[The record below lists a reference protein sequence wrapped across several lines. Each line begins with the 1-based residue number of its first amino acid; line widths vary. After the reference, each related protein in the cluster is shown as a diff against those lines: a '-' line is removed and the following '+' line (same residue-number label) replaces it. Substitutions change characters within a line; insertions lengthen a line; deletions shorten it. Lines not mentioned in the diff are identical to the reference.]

1 MPLSQKVNCVQY
13 EGHYNPVWS
22 LPSCSTTSRLV
33 CWKSRLN
40 QRAVFWTPQTVH
52 PKTKGVQFSPTK
64 MVPTRSGKPVCT
76 SSRLGSFPSV
86 AVGSGVVLVWSWMM
100 QTMATKRNRLQIPP
114 LKQVSSLFFSWNWSQ
129 IGPENWSQKQDAEAK
144 MQVCHETRPL
154 GLETGPEGRRR
165 YTARL
170 PRNEANRSGNWTQRG
185 GKKVTFTD
193 TKLSHLALKL
203 DPSRTRTKHTASL
216 PWNAATWSAKWTQ
229 REEQTQCR
237 ETKPLGLETGPEEV

>member
-114 LKQVSSLFFSWNWSQ
+114 LKQVSSLFSLLKLKPNRARKLVTKARCRGKNAGLPWKEASW
-129 IGPENWSQKQDAEAK
+129 P
-144 MQVCHETRPL
+144 
-154 GLETGPEGRRR
+154 
-165 YTARL
+165 
-170 PRNEANRSGNWTQRG
+170 GNWTRRG
-185 GKKVTFTD
+185 AQIHCKFT
-193 TKLSHLALKL
+193 TKRS
-203 DPSRTRTKHTASL
+203 
-216 PWNAATWSAKWTQ
+216 
-229 REEQTQCR
+229 
-237 ETKPLGLETGPEEV
+237 